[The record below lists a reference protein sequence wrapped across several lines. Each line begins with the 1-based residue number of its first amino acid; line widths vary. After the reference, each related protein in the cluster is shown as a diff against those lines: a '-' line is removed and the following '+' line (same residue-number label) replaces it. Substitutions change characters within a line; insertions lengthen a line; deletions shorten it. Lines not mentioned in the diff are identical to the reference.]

1 MQNIGITKK
10 NFLRDVLSPS
20 CWEQLK
26 ISTLRLSLI
35 FVPANH
41 KQLSL
46 PFIAWKS
53 LEKVLVYKAASG
65 KAVNQM
71 ASDWSWSHLNIG
83 PALWLEVVPL
93 WKTRGNLTVQ
103 NPSGR
108 QPLYYIDSKRVR
120 IGSLLD
126 NRTSPDKLH
135 HHVKRYNYVSLE
147 CFSVLLNHNGVCK
160 TLFSLLNV
168 CSA

>member
-1 MQNIGITKK
+1 MC
-10 NFLRDVLSPS
+10 FLFVYLHFMDCLHVL
-20 CWEQLK
+20 L
-26 ISTLRLSLI
+26 STLRLSLI

-53 LEKVLVYKAASG
+53 LEKVVVYKAASG

-108 QPLYYIDSKRVR
+108 QPLAVGRGNWYPCSRPQ
-120 IGSLLD
+120 LL
-126 NRTSPDKLH
+126 SH
-135 HHVKRYNYVSLE
+135 
-147 CFSVLLNHNGVCK
+147 SVVLNMCITTQVTLIFKVLK
-160 TLFSLLNV
+160 TIILNWPLIL
-168 CSA
+168 S